1 MRTIHFIATVML
13 CLVCWHCQSPSDNDQ
28 KSVEQKQLAA
38 QSEQDKKII
47 LSINNRIFTNET
59 LKEYIKNQYADIDTT
74 SSNPKLLSRI
84 FDFFIEQEMILYK
97 IEQEKVNLDDIDQK
111 DFLDTLQFEN
121 RIEQQNFSNNIKIQ
135 KFLYFLIY
143 RDIGVSD
150 QDIKDYYDS
159 HIEEFRKNEEVQLY
173 QILVKDKDKS
183 TQISGILKNFPQRF
197 EEIARSESQSPEAKK
212 GGLMG
217 YFERG
222 TLPKEMEDVV
232 FSLLIN
238 EISPI
243 VESPYGYHI
252 FKVTQKRNKRV
263 LFLNSVKEDIKQ
275 NVLAEKLRSAYQE
288 YLTVL
293 KKELKIEKHSENL
306 FFTYFPDQ
314 GGPDENN

>member
-38 QSEQDKKII
+38 RSEQDKKII

-263 LFLNSVKEDIKQ
+263 LFLNSVKEDIRQ
-275 NVLAEKLRSAYQE
+275 NVLSEKLRSAYQG
-288 YLTVL
+288 YLAVL
-293 KKELKIEKHSENL
+293 KKELKIEKHIENL

-314 GGPDENN
+314 GGPDE